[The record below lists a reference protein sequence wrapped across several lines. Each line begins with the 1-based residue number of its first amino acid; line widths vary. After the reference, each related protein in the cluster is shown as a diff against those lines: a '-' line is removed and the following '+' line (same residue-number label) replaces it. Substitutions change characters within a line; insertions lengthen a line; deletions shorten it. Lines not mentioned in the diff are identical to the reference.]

1 MTIGAVALLTYLAA
15 RLAVASSA
23 VPQSRDFG
31 CTEWHQCREM
41 ALAAADR
48 GEYETFHDLAWRTVQ
63 TGPPKDPAL
72 MYLLA
77 RAQALSGRPH
87 DALIMI
93 QRLAEIGV
101 TYDADT
107 NEDLAGTRRLP
118 GWPEVAGQ
126 IQAVRNRVAAPA
138 VTASAVA
145 TPTATA
151 TAGSLPS
158 VREDPRPPAARVAP
172 AAAAGVRFSSQPFPI
187 SGLAYDSISSRF
199 VLADRTGRRLVVVDE
214 HSKQAMDLVRAEST
228 GFFDIAALE
237 IDAKRGDLWVASTGA
252 TDGAGTLHRI
262 QLLSG
267 RSLRAFRIAPG
278 LESVNLV
285 DLAVGANATV
295 VVLDAK
301 APQLFVLR
309 PGATAL
315 DPGVKIAVRDATSVA
330 VGA

>member
-1 MTIGAVALLTYLAA
+1 MHVVVVALLILSVARAEAA
-15 RLAVASSA
+15 VPDASQSSA
-23 VPQSRDFG
+23 RASECNDWHACRQS
-31 CTEWHQCREM
+31 
-41 ALAAADR
+41 ALEAAERHD
-48 GEYETFHDLAWRTVQ
+48 YEAFHDLAWRTVQ

-126 IQAVRNRVAAPA
+126 NQAGRNRVAAPA

-214 HSKQAMDLVRAEST
+214 HSKQAMDLVRAE
-228 GFFDIAALE
+228 
-237 IDAKRGDLWVASTGA
+237 
-252 TDGAGTLHRI
+252 
-262 QLLSG
+262 
-267 RSLRAFRIAPG
+267 
-278 LESVNLV
+278 
-285 DLAVGANATV
+285 
-295 VVLDAK
+295 
-301 APQLFVLR
+301 
-309 PGATAL
+309 
-315 DPGVKIAVRDATSVA
+315 
-330 VGA
+330 